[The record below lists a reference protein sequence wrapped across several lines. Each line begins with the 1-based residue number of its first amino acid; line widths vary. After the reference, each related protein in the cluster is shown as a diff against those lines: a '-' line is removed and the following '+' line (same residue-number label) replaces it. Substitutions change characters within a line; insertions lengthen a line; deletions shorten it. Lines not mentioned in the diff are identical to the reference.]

1 MCIELVKL
9 LLLLSLIIAIACT
22 CTNISHGHQQ
32 EVLYGPLP
40 YSRLPYTPSKFW
52 MFILPLTLGLI
63 YFYLFCDNTIFAW
76 SDTMTTIYFIA
87 QFCVASIREWRLF
100 NSGRWRNPLPQGRWS
115 GCRHQ
120 GVNPRKL
127 CHATDTKVKESDPFA
142 DVEEDKDGL
151 EENELVLE
159 DCYSVNVL
167 TCYSNINRS

>member
-52 MFILPLTLGLI
+52 MFILPLTLGLR

-100 NSGRWRNPLPQGRWS
+100 NSVWKMKKSTASRKVEWLQTPGSQSEETLPCNGYQGQGIRPLCRCWRRQRWVGGER
-115 GCRHQ
+115 
-120 GVNPRKL
+120 
-127 CHATDTKVKESDPFA
+127 
-142 DVEEDKDGL
+142 
-151 EENELVLE
+151 
-159 DCYSVNVL
+159 
-167 TCYSNINRS
+167 TCSRRLLLR